1 MNDFPFRVGVS
12 GTGFIARGFIA
23 TTRDRSDYYISA
35 VLTRR
40 TPLSVEGIPRELLVR
55 TAEELAEHCD
65 LIVECSG
72 DVLHATEV
80 IDTALR
86 AGLPVVTMNSEFH
99 VTTGSWFN
107 GRGMLTEAEGDQ
119 PGSLAALAEEV
130 EAMGFTPV
138 VYGNTKRFMN
148 LHPTPEEMEHW
159 AAKQGISLEQVTA
172 FTDGTKV
179 HIEQALVANG
189 LHAGIAGGGLAGPR
203 TGTLREAAE
212 VLAGHAATAGGPIAD
227 YAITPEC
234 PGGIFIAATYA
245 ADHAGAL
252 QYFKM
257 GPGPLYV
264 IQRPHHL
271 CYMEIA
277 KTIRRV
283 VAEKRPLL
291 DNGPIP
297 KISVAAIAKRNLKP
311 GERIPRGLGSFT
323 VRGECVHSAKHLGHL
338 PIGLL
343 QNAVVRRVVKAGDI
357 MDLDD
362 VELPESLALTAWCGI
377 ESRIRTAAASVIPL
391 LTSIFTAGPWPIA
404 P

>member
-1 MNDFPFRVGVS
+1 MTDLPFPFRVGVS

-23 TTRDRSDYYISA
+23 ATRARSDYRISA

-40 TPLSVEGIPRELLVR
+40 TPMSVEGIPRELLVR

-80 IDTALR
+80 VDVALR

-99 VTTGSWFN
+99 VTSGSWFS

-119 PGSLAALAEEV
+119 SGSLAALAEEV
-130 EAMGFTPV
+130 ESMGFSPV
-138 VYGNTKRFMN
+138 VYGNTKRYMN
-148 LHPTPEEMEHW
+148 LHPTVEEMEFW
-159 AAKQGISLEQVTA
+159 ASKQGISLDQVTA

-189 LHAGIAGGGLAGPR
+189 LNAGIAEGGLAGPR
-203 TGTLREAAE
+203 TETLRQAAD
-212 VLAGHAATAGGPIAD
+212 VLSEHAAAAGLPIAD

-234 PGGIFIAATYA
+234 PGGIFIAATHGGE
-245 ADHAGAL
+245 HAPAL

-257 GPGPLYV
+257 GPGPLYI

-271 CYMEIA
+271 CYLEIA

-283 VAEKRPLL
+283 AFEKRPLL
-291 DNGPIP
+291 NNGPVP
-297 KISVAAIAKRNLKP
+297 KVSVAAIAKRDLKP

-323 VRGECVHSAKHLGHL
+323 VRGECVHAAQHLGHL
-338 PIGLL
+338 PVGLL
-343 QNAVVRRVVKAGDI
+343 QNAVVKHPVKAGDI
-357 MDLDD
+357 MGIDD
-362 VELPESLALTAWCGI
+362 VELPESLALTAWREI
-377 ESRIRTAAASVIPL
+377 ECRIRAAAATVTPL
-391 LTSIFTAGPWPIA
+391 LSAILINS
-404 P
+404 

>member
-1 MNDFPFRVGVS
+1 MNDLPFPFRVGVS

-23 TTRDRSDYYISA
+23 ATQGRSDYRISA

-40 TPLSVEGIPRELLVR
+40 PPISVTGVPPELLVR
-55 TAEELAEHCD
+55 TPEELAEHCD

-80 IDTALR
+80 IDAALR

-99 VTTGSWFN
+99 VTTGSWFS
-107 GRGMLTEAEGDQ
+107 GRGLLTEAEGDQ
-119 PGSLAALAEEV
+119 SGSLAALAEEV
-130 EAMGFTPV
+130 QAMGFTPLI
-138 VYGNTKRFMN
+138 YGNTKRYLN
-148 LHPTPEEMEHW
+148 THPSPEEMEHW
-159 AAKQGISLEQVTA
+159 ASQQGISLDQVTA

-189 LHAGIAGGGLAGPR
+189 LHADIAEGGLAGPR
-203 TGTLREAAE
+203 TDTLRQAAD
-212 VLAGHAATAGGPIAD
+212 VLAEHALVTGGPIAD

-234 PGGIFIAATYA
+234 PGGIFIAATHA
-245 ADHAGAL
+245 AIHAPAL

-271 CYMEIA
+271 CFLEIA

-283 VAEKRPLL
+283 AFEKRPLL
-291 DNGPIP
+291 NNGPVP
-297 KISVAAIAKRNLKP
+297 RISVAAIAKRDLKP

-323 VRGECVHSAKHLGHL
+323 LRGECVRAAEHLGHL
-338 PIGLL
+338 PIGLA
-343 QNAVVRRVVKAGDI
+343 QNARVCRPIKAGEIID
-357 MDLDD
+357 MAD
-362 VELPESLALTAWCGI
+362 VALPDSLALTAWREI
-377 ESRIRTAAASVIPL
+377 ECRIRSARSL
-391 LTSIFTAGPWPIA
+391 SH
-404 P
+404 